1 MLKPETTQNGKLA
14 STLKAHQNA
23 TIESLIV
30 LGKSSGVSKNK
41 SLGTSSIMVGL
52 AVSMGI
58 SSFPLAHAAEI
69 EAYPTGIVGAS
80 VPVNTADGYT
90 QQLRNDVSA
99 MRSEHG
105 EKSSVR
111 LNVVKPESTYPS
123 LSSLP
128 DNSNIGFGREPSVQI
143 VVPAPRTNSFK
154 PVATI
159 SPTAESYIE
168 IPVPNS
174 SPKPE
179 STSVAFAWPA
189 EGTLTSKFG
198 RRWGR
203 MHKGIDIGGPV
214 GTPIRA
220 AADGVV
226 IVAGWS
232 NGGYGNLVEIRHSD
246 GTTTRYGH
254 NSRLSAVVGQTVR
267 QGEQIAEMGST
278 GHSTGPHL
286 HFEIRNGGTEAVNPM
301 AHLPSN
307 A

>member
-1 MLKPETTQNGKLA
+1 MLKPETTQKEKLA
-14 STLKAHQNA
+14 STLKTNQNA
-23 TIESLIV
+23 IIDLFTVREQSSVVSRNNSLY
-30 LGKSSGVSKNK
+30 
-41 SLGTSSIMVGL
+41 TSSVMVGL

-58 SSFPLAHAAEI
+58 SSLPIAHAAEI
-69 EAYPTGIVGAS
+69 EAYPTDIVQAS
-80 VPVNTADGYT
+80 GTVNTADGYT
-90 QQLRNDVSA
+90 QQLRNDVST

-105 EKSSVR
+105 NKSSVI
-111 LNVVKPESTYPS
+111 LNIAKPESTYPS

-128 DNSNIGFGREPSVQI
+128 DNSNIGFGSEASVQI
-143 VVPAPRTNSFK
+143 NVPAPRTNSFK

-159 SPTAESYIE
+159 SPTAESYVE

-174 SPKPE
+174 STKPE
-179 STSVAFAWPA
+179 ATSVSFAWPA
-189 EGTLTSKFG
+189 EGTLTSRFG

-226 IVAGWS
+226 VVSGWS

-246 GTTTRYGH
+246 GSTTRYGH
-254 NSRLSAVVGQTVR
+254 NSRLSTVVGQTVR

-286 HFEIRNGGTEAVNPM
+286 HFEIRNGGTDAVNPM
-301 AHLPSN
+301 AHLPAN
-307 A
+307 V